1 VSGHSKWSTI
11 KHAKGIADA
20 QRGKLFSMLSKN
32 ISIAVKE
39 GGSDDPDFNPRL
51 RKMVDK
57 AKAANM
63 PKDKIKNA
71 IDKGAGRVEGATY
84 ETTTY
89 EGFGPYKV
97 AFIVECVTD
106 NKNRTTSELKKLI
119 SKNGGT
125 VGSQGSVAYFFDKK
139 GVIELELTETQDL
152 EEQELILI
160 DYGAEDIQIDGEKIR
175 MIVEFSQTHTVADK
189 LKKDGYNVIDADIKM
204 LPNTWIDLEE
214 RAYQVFSKFY
224 ETIEEYEDVQ
234 SIYHNAREK
243 TA

>member
-1 VSGHSKWSTI
+1 MSGHSKWSTI

-39 GGSDDPDFNPRL
+39 GGSDDPDFNPKL
-51 RKMVDK
+51 RMVIDK

-71 IDKGAGRVEGATY
+71 IDKGAGRIEGATY
-84 ETTTY
+84 ETATY
-89 EGFGPYKV
+89 EGFGPHKV

-119 SKNGGT
+119 SKSGGT

-139 GVIELELTETQDL
+139 GVIELELTENQDP
-152 EEQELILI
+152 EEQELLLI
-160 DYGAEDIQIDGEKIR
+160 DYGVEDIQIDGKNVTL
-175 MIVEFSQTHTVADK
+175 IVEFSQTHSISEK
-189 LKKDGYNVIDADIKM
+189 LKGDGYNVTDAEVKM

-224 ETIEEYEDVQ
+224 EIVDEYEDVQ
-234 SIYHNAREK
+234 NVYHNARKK

>member
-1 VSGHSKWSTI
+1 MSGHSKWSTI
-11 KHAKGIADA
+11 KHAKGAADA

-39 GGSDDPDFNPRL
+39 GGSDDPDFNPKL
-51 RKMVDK
+51 RMVVDK

-71 IDKGAGRVEGATY
+71 IDKGAGRIEGATY
-84 ETTTY
+84 ETATY
-89 EGFGPYKV
+89 EGFGPHKV

-119 SKNGGT
+119 SKNAGT

-139 GVIELELTETQDL
+139 GVIELELTETQDP
-152 EEQELILI
+152 EEQELLLI
-160 DYGAEDIQIDGEKIR
+160 DYGAEDIQIDGRNITL
-175 MIVEFSQTHTVADK
+175 IVEFNQTHSISEK
-189 LKKDGYNVIDADIKM
+189 LKTDGYNVTEADVEM

-224 ETIEEYEDVQ
+224 EIVDEYEDVQ